1 MTYVRKEIIGDCTL
15 YQADCADVMPTLGRF
30 DACITDPPYG
40 IAKKL
45 QGGGGNSPN
54 FTKLLKRIT
63 EWDKFAL
70 HDLVRQAVSMC
81 DESIVWGGNY
91 FELPPS
97 RMFLVWDK
105 GMMMRGRSFAECEQ
119 AWCSMDKNAR
129 LITLNPPQAAGV
141 EAEKVHPTQK
151 PLALMKWCLT
161 HVPNAK
167 TIFDPFMGSGT
178 TGVACVQAGL
188 SFTGIERDAEYFDIA
203 CKRIEAAYAQPDL
216 FIAPIEKKQNALLH
230 F

>member
-1 MTYVRKEIIGDCTL
+1 MIKEIIGDCTL
-15 YQADCADVMPTLGRF
+15 YQADCADIMPTLGRF

-45 QGGGGNSPN
+45 QGGGKNSPN

-63 EWDKFAL
+63 EWDTFAP

-129 LITLNPPQAAGV
+129 LITMNPPSSHRGRGS
-141 EAEKVHPTQK
+141 KGSPHPK
-151 PLALMKWCLT
+151 APCLDKM
-161 HVPNAK
+161 VLNAR
-167 TIFDPFMGSGT
+167 S
-178 TGVACVQAGL
+178 
-188 SFTGIERDAEYFDIA
+188 
-203 CKRIEAAYAQPDL
+203 KR
-216 FIAPIEKKQNALLH
+216 
-230 F
+230 